1 MVIIPYTMVKFVAGR
16 GKPKEIC
23 VDSFALAHISD
34 IVRYPLVT
42 YLCKTI
48 RKFRMEYQSITY
60 DLGIKMLR
68 REIPSYEILRRVVEI
83 YRKLSYEISEL
94 RRNLNLSPTHSL
106 MFWLSPVKV
115 EGKND
120 EMLIRFTRLA
130 MSGLLFESLLGKEL
144 LMEDPTIETL
154 EEFNIG
160 LPLEVQPNSVKF
172 VGKDIVI
179 KIYNKL
185 LANDEGYKKALLREI
200 YI

>member
-1 MVIIPYTMVKFVAGR
+1 MVIIPYTLVRFVAGR

-34 IVRYPLVT
+34 ITRYPLVT

-68 REIPSYEILRRVVEI
+68 REIPSYDVLKRVVET
-83 YRKLSYEISEL
+83 YRKLSHEISEL
-94 RRNLNLSPTHSL
+94 RRSLNLSSTHPL
-106 MFWLSPVKV
+106 MFWLSPMKIQ
-115 EGKND
+115 GKSD
-120 EMLIRFTRLA
+120 EMLTRFSRLA
-130 MSGLLFESLLGKEL
+130 MSGLLFDSLLGKEVL
-144 LMEDPTIETL
+144 TEDPTIEAL

-160 LPLEVQPNSVKF
+160 LTLEVQPNNVKF

-185 LANDEGYKKALLREI
+185 LDNDEGYKKALLREI
-200 YI
+200 CI